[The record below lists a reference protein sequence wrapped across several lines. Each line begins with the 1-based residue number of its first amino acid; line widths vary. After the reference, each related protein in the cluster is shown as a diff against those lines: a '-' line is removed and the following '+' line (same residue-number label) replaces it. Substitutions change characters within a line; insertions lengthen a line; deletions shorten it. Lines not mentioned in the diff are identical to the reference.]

1 MYWAQIHSLLL
12 IYHNTFCPQDSYN
25 DQKHQFDI
33 YQSHLVLDFLLLF
46 LSKLWSKVKYFEL
59 NFKAQ

>member
-12 IYHNTFCPQDSYN
+12 IYHNTFYPQDSYN
-25 DQKHQFDI
+25 GHKHQFDI
-33 YQSHLVLDFLLLF
+33 YQSHLILDFLLLF
-46 LSKLWSKVKYFEL
+46 LTPLWSKVKYFEL